1 MEIDYTII
9 IFCSR
14 CKNPSEPIKHGI
26 LPSNATT
33 ISDQI
38 IMDDDGSG
46 GEFEEIFVKCIGCEA
61 AYRVRIEV
69 EISELIE

>member
-9 IFCSR
+9 IFCPR

-38 IMDDDGSG
+38 MLDDDGSG
-46 GEFEEIFVKCIGCEA
+46 GEFEEIFVGCMGCEA
-61 AYRVRIEV
+61 AFRVRLEV
-69 EISELIE
+69 EISENLD

>member
-26 LPSNATT
+26 LPSNAIT

-38 IMDDDGSG
+38 KMYN
-46 GEFEEIFVKCIGCEA
+46 GEVEKVFVKCSGCES
-61 AYRVRIEV
+61 AYRVRLEV
-69 EISELIE
+69 AVAERL

>member
-14 CKNPSEPIKHGI
+14 CKNNSEPIKHGI

-38 IMDDDGSG
+38 RMYN
-46 GEFEEIFVKCIGCEA
+46 GEFEEVFVKCSGCDST
-61 AYRVRIEV
+61 YRMRLEV
-69 EISELIE
+69 ERL